1 MWHNRI
7 GPLLRQMDGWTQTP
21 YCSPTSPAV
30 VSISSTMDDE
40 GLPGLPEDA
49 DDPPGGHYYT
59 PTYLA
64 SASSECVDNDANNEH
79 MTDLDHIVEGNTL
92 LDSGAA

>member
-7 GPLLRQMDGWTQTP
+7 GFLLRQMDGWSQTP

-30 VSISSTMDDE
+30 FSISSTMDDE

-49 DDPPGGHYYT
+49 T
-59 PTYLA
+59 SLA